1 MKAKRLECLCLL
13 ACLCAAWPLGAAE
26 QAEGEH
32 VVRAASGYK
41 AERDPDTLREIG
53 SFTERRIA
61 PSERIVRPRSAPKDG
76 ESYTASAFLSD
87 HWIYD
92 AGIELFV
99 DADNDGY
106 YRYLR
111 VTFDV
116 DSYFRNAWVYAAL
129 YLSPD
134 GVVWELLH
142 ETDDFRVHG
151 ETPDDAY
158 EVETELVSGYPPGDY
173 DLLIEIYDADT
184 GVFQDELGPADSSA
198 FALLPLE
205 DRANDTPAS
214 VVVVHEHGG
223 GGAASL
229 PLLLILGAAAALR
242 RRARQPV
249 GARSCAGASASVRLR
264 YCAVRNLPSVSNS
277 SRRGLPR
284 RQTRPMLR

>member
-1 MKAKRLECLCLL
+1 MNAKRREYLGLL
-13 ACLCAAWPLGAAE
+13 ACLAAAWPLGAAA
-26 QAEGEH
+26 QSEGEH

-41 AERDPDTLREIG
+41 AEREPDTLRELG
-53 SFTERRIA
+53 AFTERRIA
-61 PSERIVRPRSAPKDG
+61 PSERIVRGSTSKGG

-99 DADNDGY
+99 DNDNDGY
-106 YRYLR
+106 YRYVR

-116 DSYFRNAWVYAAL
+116 DSYFHHAWVYAAL

-158 EVETELVSGYPPGDY
+158 EVETELVSGYPPGEY

-184 GVFQDELGPADSSA
+184 NVFQDELGPAQSSA

-205 DRANDTPAS
+205 DREHDTPAP
-214 VVVVHEHGG
+214 VVIVHEHGG

-229 PLLLILGAAAALR
+229 PALLFLSAAAVFVRAR
-242 RRARQPV
+242 RR
-249 GARSCAGASASVRLR
+249 GALG
-264 YCAVRNLPSVSNS
+264 
-277 SRRGLPR
+277 
-284 RQTRPMLR
+284 

>member
-1 MKAKRLECLCLL
+1 
-13 ACLCAAWPLGAAE
+13 
-26 QAEGEH
+26 
-32 VVRAASGYK
+32 
-41 AERDPDTLREIG
+41 
-53 SFTERRIA
+53 
-61 PSERIVRPRSAPKDG
+61 DG

-116 DSYFRNAWVYAAL
+116 DSYFRTAWVYAAL

-184 GVFQDELGPADSSA
+184 GVFADELGPAQTSA

-205 DRANDTPAS
+205 DESHDLPES
-214 VVVVHEHGG
+214 VIIVHEHGG
-223 GGAASL
+223 GGALGWPA
-229 PLLLILGAAAALR
+229 LLLLGGATVALRVSRGGGTAATGAAGR
-242 RRARQPV
+242 RRQP
-249 GARSCAGASASVRLR
+249 ARSTRGRRVTLEPALDLRTPAPAGHRQGHAAGGTPRV
-264 YCAVRNLPSVSNS
+264 PS
-277 SRRGLPR
+277 
-284 RQTRPMLR
+284 

>member
-1 MKAKRLECLCLL
+1 MSTKGLECLCLL
-13 ACLCAAWPLGAAE
+13 TCLGIASPLGAAE
-26 QAEGEH
+26 VDGEH

-41 AERDPDTLREIG
+41 AERDPSTLRHVDEL
-53 SFTERRIA
+53 TERRIA
-61 PSERIVRPRSAPKDG
+61 PEERIVRPKALTSKD
-76 ESYTASAFLSD
+76 STAQTASAFLSD

-92 AGIELFV
+92 AGIEMFF
-99 DADNDGY
+99 DADEDGY

-116 DSYFRNAWVYAAL
+116 DSYFDNAWAYAAL
-129 YLSPD
+129 YLSAD

-142 ETDDFRVHG
+142 ETDDFRIDG

-158 EVETELVSGYPPGDY
+158 EVETELVSGYPAGEY

-205 DRANDTPAS
+205 DRDSDTPVP

-223 GGAASL
+223 GGATSL
-229 PLLLILGAAAALR
+229 PALLVLCATAAFARAR
-242 RRARQPV
+242 RRIP
-249 GARSCAGASASVRLR
+249 AG
-264 YCAVRNLPSVSNS
+264 
-277 SRRGLPR
+277 
-284 RQTRPMLR
+284 

>member
-1 MKAKRLECLCLL
+1 EDRM
-13 ACLCAAWPLGAAE
+13 
-26 QAEGEH
+26 
-32 VVRAASGYK
+32 VRSKSGS
-41 AERDPDTLREIG
+41 
-53 SFTERRIA
+53 SF
-61 PSERIVRPRSAPKDG
+61 
-76 ESYTASAFLSD
+76 TASAWVSD

-92 AGIELFV
+92 AGVEMFF
-99 DADNDGY
+99 DADADGY

-116 DSYFRNAWVYAAL
+116 DSDYEHAWVFAAL
-129 YLSPD
+129 YLSAD
-134 GVVWELLH
+134 GVTWELLH
-142 ETDDFRVHG
+142 ETEDFRVDG
-151 ETPDDAY
+151 AISDDAY

-173 DLLIEIYDADT
+173 DLLIELYDADT
-184 GVFQDELGPADSSA
+184 VVLQDELGPADTSA

>member
-1 MKAKRLECLCLL
+1 MNAKSLESLCLT
-13 ACLCAAWPLGAAE
+13 ACLAAAWPLAVSAD
-26 QAEGEH
+26 ADVEH
-32 VVRAASGYK
+32 VVRSASGYK

-53 SFTERRIA
+53 AFTERRIG
-61 PSERIVRPRSAPKDG
+61 PNERVVRSKNGAKDG
-76 ESYTASAFLSD
+76 ASHTASAFLSD

-92 AGIELFV
+92 AGIEMFF

-116 DSYFRNAWVYAAL
+116 DSYYKHAWVYAAL
-129 YLSPD
+129 YVSAD

-142 ETDDFRVHG
+142 ETDDFRVDG

-158 EVETELVSGYPPGDY
+158 EVETELVSGYPPGEY

-184 GVFQDELGPADSSA
+184 NVFQDELGPAQSSA

-205 DRANDTPAS
+205 DREHDTPAP
-214 VVVVHEHGG
+214 VVIVHEHGG

-229 PLLLILGAAAALR
+229 PALLFLSAAAVFVRAR
-242 RRARQPV
+242 RR
-249 GARSCAGASASVRLR
+249 GALG
-264 YCAVRNLPSVSNS
+264 
-277 SRRGLPR
+277 
-284 RQTRPMLR
+284 